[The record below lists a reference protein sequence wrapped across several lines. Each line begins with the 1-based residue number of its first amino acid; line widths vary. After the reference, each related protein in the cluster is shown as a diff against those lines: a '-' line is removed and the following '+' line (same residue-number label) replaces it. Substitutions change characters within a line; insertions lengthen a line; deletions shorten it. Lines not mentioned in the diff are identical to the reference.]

1 MDTTDTHALHIVEY
15 EDKVFEVEVEVN
27 FVPELASFPDGVKLD
42 VDSNKS
48 FEFISNEILVK
59 TGKALTLFFEDKKQA
74 KGGDVVGSKG
84 LSLIELIALDRS
96 DKAARD
102 AFFRPT

>member
-15 EDKVFEVEVEVN
+15 EDKVFEVEVKVN
-27 FVPELASFPDGVKLD
+27 FVPELSLFPDGVKLEI
-42 VDSNKS
+42 DSDKS
-48 FEFISNEILVK
+48 FEFISNEIHVK
-59 TGKALTLFFEDKKQA
+59 TGKTLTLFFKDKKQV
-74 KGGDVVGSKG
+74 KNGDVVGSKG
-84 LSLIELIALDRS
+84 LSQIELVALDRS